1 MQARKETTGSPIASA
16 RERFVAT
23 WAQMGANWG
32 IPRTMAEVH
41 ALLFIAGEPMTADD
55 VMEQLDI
62 SRGNASM
69 TLRSLVDWGI
79 VHRVRLRGE
88 RKDYFQAEQDVWK
101 LFRIILRERKKREL
115 EPLLESVRACRTI
128 TESAADAR
136 SRRKVDPATA
146 QLESHNARLDSLIDF
161 LSMIDLISNQLVNP
175 SGEGLDIAAKLLER
189 SA

>member
-1 MQARKETTGSPIASA
+1 LPITEPAIVAS

-23 WAQMGANWG
+23 WATMGAHWG

-41 ALLFIAGEPMTADD
+41 ALLFIAGDPMTADD
-55 VMEQLDI
+55 VMDQLGI

-69 TLRSLVDWGI
+69 TIRSLVDWGI

-115 EPLLESVRACRTI
+115 EPLLDSVRACRDLTRKP
-128 TESAADAR
+128 EDAR
-136 SRRKVDPATA
+136 SRRKVDPQTA
-146 QLESHNARLDSLIDF
+146 QVEAHNARLDSLIEF
-161 LSMIDLISNQLVNP
+161 LTMIDLISNQLVSP